1 MWRCP
6 DKLLEVR
13 MSLKVGLSLV
23 ATNLVLCLTTV
34 NTSSPSLSVLSAVL
48 ATALSTVSKYR

>member
-1 MWRCP
+1 
-6 DKLLEVR
+6 

-34 NTSSPSLSVLSAVL
+34 NTNSPSLSVLSAVL

>member
-1 MWRCP
+1 
-6 DKLLEVR
+6 

-23 ATNLVLCLTTV
+23 ATNLVFCLTTV